1 MTEIKRK
8 DIKLLSFDELSNEL
22 GCSTYLQEELLSKQC
37 TIVHQVNSYR
47 DELMEKEKV
56 IDSQKSRLRRLKSF
70 IEMEQGGKEQLE
82 ATLSQNSTPPNI
94 KEKLLNIKG
103 QLKRS
108 KQEEEK
114 LFGIHFSTLE
124 TVRELNRSI
133 VSYTDDITELDRVVS
148 DVKKDIAI
156 LKHGLNKLKLQN

>member
-1 MTEIKRK
+1 MTDIKGK

-22 GCSTYLQEELLSKQC
+22 ECSTHLQEQLLSKQS
-37 TIVHQVNSYR
+37 TIVHQVNKSQA
-47 DELMEKEKV
+47 ELMEKEKV
-56 IDSQKSRLRRLKSF
+56 IDKHKSRLERLKSF
-70 IEMEQGGKEQLE
+70 IEKEQGGKEQLE

-94 KEKLLNIKG
+94 KEKLSNIKG

-108 KQEEEK
+108 KLEEEK

-124 TVRELNRSI
+124 TVRELNASI
-133 VSYTDDITELDRVVS
+133 VSDTDDITELDRVVS

-156 LKHGLNKLKLQN
+156 LKNGLNKLKLEK